1 VPVVTIQDAH
11 ISLPAALPSTDN
23 ARWSSAHPLSR
34 SDVGQQRPLA
44 ELPALNKAL
53 RMQDSVGIPDT
64 PDTESLE
71 HHAALNRE
79 RSSFSKTMSMDGVQ
93 QDSTAASLQRKG
105 MLSTSGLLDLAMSEA
120 LPAADLEPDMFAAFF
135 ADSGTFSDKPD
146 PAVSL
151 PPHDASNQSA

>member
-1 VPVVTIQDAH
+1 
-11 ISLPAALPSTDN
+11 
-23 ARWSSAHPLSR
+23 
-34 SDVGQQRPLA
+34 
-44 ELPALNKAL
+44 
-53 RMQDSVGIPDT
+53 
-64 PDTESLE
+64 
-71 HHAALNRE
+71 LNRE